1 MKTKYVEITYS
12 QFQSLM
18 DEMGFKEIV
27 VPGVYERIWSFVI
40 VNTPYEIRV
49 FSSINV
55 STDVS
60 RNNGKDAIRCMM
72 VRSDKNKTPIVSY
85 TVYRTKSALQNVK
98 KQCRV
103 LWLQHKSKCPHCD
116 GIMVERLSKT
126 KHRFMGC
133 SNYPVCTHTANKPAE
148 PSAQLKMSL

>member
-60 RNNGKDAIRCMM
+60 NCMEMSDNIIALMPYLCIINGEKRTQDIMDYGLKSITHLP
-72 VRSDKNKTPIVSY
+72 RSTFKGSRVQTCILEMQRGYKGQTIFKTLP
-85 TVYRTKSALQNVK
+85 K
-98 KQCRV
+98 
-103 LWLQHKSKCPHCD
+103 
-116 GIMVERLSKT
+116 
-126 KHRFMGC
+126 
-133 SNYPVCTHTANKPAE
+133 
-148 PSAQLKMSL
+148 